1 MSRTAGGTVTRSD
14 GGPALDAVVLTDRIR
29 IVRTSATVDRLVLE
43 PRVVPVAL
51 NSGGE
56 IVMGVPDIEY
66 GTGHA
71 RLEALLRAVERPG
84 DFCAHGRLF
93 APMPRLEVEGAG
105 MVSFPVP
112 EAQARALIE
121 AAERAPYGK
130 GPETLV
136 DTAVRD
142 CWQID
147 AERVR
152 LGGGAWPETFARILD
167 TAAAGLGCPSGR
179 LDARLYKLLVYEPGG
194 FFLPHRDTEKADGM
208 IATLSVSLPVAGAG
222 GELLVRHQDREITVD
237 MHAEEPSELAFAAF
251 YADCTHEIRP
261 VLEGHRL
268 SLVFNLCIRPGDRDT
283 PREAPDHSRQ
293 IAGVAQQLAEWSG
306 EEGATDK
313 LVWLLDHEYSESGL
327 SFAALKNSDAA
338 VAQVLT
344 PAAERA
350 GCELYAAV
358 VHVEESGEATFHG
371 DNVGGYGGDWDEGD
385 VADMDVEEVY
395 DDERWLDG
403 WAARDG
409 GRPPFAEIPLEPGE
423 LLPAGA
429 LDDAEPDSQRL
440 HEATGNE
447 GATLYR
453 AYHRAAFVI
462 WPRAKALDI
471 VAGAGLEGAV
481 AWVAEALDRNA
492 GVVDDRI
499 GGFVSRLT
507 DLWASALQDGRKEVR
522 LDEVFDFLDDADDQ
536 SRSSTS
542 GRGARIGMLD
552 LLRRTGDEARLG
564 RFLHEVVLSNYG
576 GGENE
581 ALAAALAVVGPKAAG
596 RFLPALVEAHFARNP
611 GDTLALLRRL
621 GEEHGDPAGPDAA
634 WHGTLRKGVRAA
646 LAALPATLEDR
657 TKGRAKRDSERMFN
671 RRAVRD
677 RTVGDAAV
685 RDLFAL
691 AWRGGLT
698 KEAATAAGTVVD
710 HPRAVTPDRT
720 LPAALHALHAE
731 TGLADAAA
739 FASLWR
745 HAVDFLLARSATP
758 PETPKTWKIAA
769 PVKCRCEHCAK
780 LRAFCKDPAAK
791 TARFPLREELRDH
804 LQEIIERH
812 RLDIEHVTERR
823 GSPYTLVCTKTRSS
837 HERRLAEY
845 AEDVTNMRALADSA
859 PGGKQARRCAT
870 DLERLREAIAAA
882 GRS

>member
-1 MSRTAGGTVTRSD
+1 
-14 GGPALDAVVLTDRIR
+14 
-29 IVRTSATVDRLVLE
+29 
-43 PRVVPVAL
+43 
-51 NSGGE
+51 
-56 IVMGVPDIEY
+56 MGAPDIEY
-66 GTGHA
+66 GAGHA
-71 RLEALLRAVERPG
+71 QLEELLRSIDRPG

-130 GPETLV
+130 GAETLV
-136 DTAVRD
+136 DASVRD

-152 LGGGAWPETFARILD
+152 LGGEAWPGTFARILEA
-167 TAAAGLGCPSGR
+167 AAAGLGCSSER

-222 GELLVRHQDREITVD
+222 GELVVRHHDREVAVD

-268 SLVFNLCIRPGDRDT
+268 SLVFNLCLRPGDRDT

-293 IAGVAQQLAEWSG
+293 IAGVAQRLAAWSRKK
-306 EEGATDK
+306 GAADK

-350 GCELYAAV
+350 GCELYAAI
-358 VHVEESGEATFHG
+358 VHVEESGEATFDG
-371 DNVGGYGGDWDEGD
+371 DYVFGGYGGDWDEGD
-385 VADMDVEEVY
+385 VADMDIEEVF

-403 WAARDG
+403 WVGRDG
-409 GRPPFAEIPLEPGE
+409 GRPPFAEIPLAPGE

-429 LDDAEPDSQRL
+429 LDGAKPDSQRL
-440 HEATGNE
+440 HEASGNE
-447 GATLYR
+447 GATLHR
-453 AYHRAAFVI
+453 AYRRAAFVL

-471 VAGAGLEGAV
+471 VASAGIEGAV

-499 GGFVSRLT
+499 GGLVSRLI
-507 DLWASALQDGRKEVR
+507 DLWGSTRRGRSKE
-522 LDEVFDFLDDADDQ
+522 
-536 SRSSTS
+536 
-542 GRGARIGMLD
+542 GRIGMLD
-552 LLRRTGDEARLG
+552 LLCRIGDEARLG
-564 RFLHEVVLSNYG
+564 RFLREVVLSSYS

-581 ALAAALAVVGPKAAG
+581 ALAAALAVAGPKAAG
-596 RFLPALVEAHFARNP
+596 RFLPELVEAHFARNP
-611 GDTLALLRRL
+611 KDMLALLRRL
-621 GEEHGDPAGPDAA
+621 GEAHGDPASADAS
-634 WHGTLRKGVRAA
+634 WHGALRKGVRAA
-646 LAALPATLEDR
+646 LSALPGALASR
-657 TKGRAKRDSERMFN
+657 AKGRTPKPGFDSAWEFDQGSTRAK
-671 RRAVRD
+671 
-677 RTVGDAAV
+677 TIGDAAV

-691 AWRGGLT
+691 AWRWGLT
-698 KEAATAAGTVVD
+698 REAGTAAEAVVG

-720 LPAALHALHAE
+720 LPAALRALHAE
-731 TGLADAAA
+731 PGLADAAA
-739 FASLWR
+739 FALLWR
-745 HAVDFLLARSATP
+745 HAADFLLARSATP
-758 PETPKTWKIAA
+758 PEAPKNWKIAA

-780 LRAFCKDPAAK
+780 LRAFCKDPLAE
-791 TARFPLREELRDH
+791 TARFPLRKELRRH
-804 LQEIIERH
+804 LHQIIDRH
-812 RLDIEHVTERR
+812 RLDLAHVTERR
-823 GSPYTLVCTKTRSS
+823 GRPFTLVCTKTRAS

-845 AEDVTNMRALADSA
+845 ATDVTNMRALAESA
-859 PGGKQARRCAT
+859 PGGKQAERCVT
-870 DLERLREAIAAA
+870 EVERLRKAIAAA
-882 GRS
+882 GKG

>member
-1 MSRTAGGTVTRSD
+1 
-14 GGPALDAVVLTDRIR
+14 
-29 IVRTSATVDRLVLE
+29 
-43 PRVVPVAL
+43 
-51 NSGGE
+51 
-56 IVMGVPDIEY
+56 MGVPDIEY
-66 GTGHA
+66 GAGHA
-71 RLEALLRAVERPG
+71 RLETLLRAVERPG

-93 APMPRLEVEGAG
+93 APMPRLEVEGVG

-112 EAQARALIE
+112 EAQVRALIE

-136 DTAVRD
+136 DASVRD
-142 CWQID
+142 CRQID
-147 AERVR
+147 AQRVR
-152 LGGGAWPETFARILD
+152 LEGGAWPETFARILD
-167 TAAAGLGCPSGR
+167 AAATGLGCASER

-222 GELLVRHQDREITVD
+222 GELLVRHQDREIAVD

-268 SLVFNLCIRPGDRDT
+268 SLIFNLCLRPGDRDT
-283 PREAPDHSRQ
+283 PPEAPDHGRQ
-293 IAGVAQQLAEWSG
+293 IAEVAQQLAAWSRRKR
-306 EEGATDK
+306 AADK
-313 LVWLLDHEYSESGL
+313 LVWLLDHEYSASGL
-327 SFAALKNSDAA
+327 SFDALKNSDAA

-350 GCELYAAV
+350 GCELYAAI

-371 DNVGGYGGDWDEGD
+371 DYVFGGYGGDWAEGD
-385 VADMDVEEVY
+385 IAEMDIDEVF

-403 WAARDG
+403 WATRDG
-409 GRPPFAEIPLEPGE
+409 GRPPFAAIPLQPGE

-471 VAGAGLEGAV
+471 VASAGMEGAV
-481 AWVAEALDRNA
+481 VWVAEALDRNA

-507 DLWASALQDGRKEVR
+507 DLWASALQGGRKEVR
-522 LDEVFDFLDDADDQ
+522 LDEVFDLLDGADDQ
-536 SRSSTS
+536 SRSGTS
-542 GRGARIGMLD
+542 GKEACIGMLD
-552 LLRRTGDEARLG
+552 LLRRIGDEARLG
-564 RFLHEVVLSNYG
+564 RFLHEIVLSNYG

-621 GEEHGDPAGPDAA
+621 GEEHGAPAGPDAA

-646 LAALPATLEDR
+646 LAALPAALEDR
-657 TKGRAKRDSERMFN
+657 KKGRIPKRGAASTFN
-671 RRAVRD
+671 RNAVRD
-677 RTVGDAAV
+677 DTIGDAAV

-698 KEAATAAGTVVD
+698 KEAATAAGAVVD

-731 TGLADAAA
+731 TGMAQAAA
-739 FASLWR
+739 FALLWR
-745 HAVDFLLARSATP
+745 HAADFLLARSATP
-758 PETPKTWKIAA
+758 PEAPKNWKIAA
-769 PVKCRCEHCAK
+769 PVRCRCEHCAK
-780 LRAFCKDPAAK
+780 LRAFCKDPAAE
-791 TARFPLREELRDH
+791 TARFPLREELRNH
-804 LQEIIERH
+804 LQGIIEHH
-812 RLDIEHVTERR
+812 RLDIKHVTERR
-823 GSPYTLVCTKTRSS
+823 GRPYTLVCTKTRAS

-882 GRS
+882 G

>member
-1 MSRTAGGTVTRSD
+1 
-14 GGPALDAVVLTDRIR
+14 
-29 IVRTSATVDRLVLE
+29 
-43 PRVVPVAL
+43 
-51 NSGGE
+51 
-56 IVMGVPDIEY
+56 MGVPDVEY
-66 GTGHA
+66 AAGHA
-71 RLEALLRAVERPG
+71 RLEKLLRSIDRPG

-208 IATLSVSLPVAGAG
+208 VATLSVSLPAAGAG
-222 GELLVRHQDREITVD
+222 GELVVRHHGREVTVD

-268 SLVFNLCIRPGDRDT
+268 SLVFNLCIRPGDRVT

-327 SFAALKNSDAA
+327 SFATLKNSDAA
-338 VAQVLT
+338 VAQVLA

-350 GCELYAAV
+350 GCELYAAI
-358 VHVEESGEATFHG
+358 VHIEESGEATFGGDYVFGWHG
-371 DNVGGYGGDWDEGD
+371 GYGRGRYGRYGGDWDEGD
-385 VADMDVEEVY
+385 VAQMDIEEVF
-395 DDERWLDG
+395 DGRRWLDG
-403 WAARDG
+403 WAGRDG
-409 GRPPFAEIPLEPGE
+409 GRPPFTEIPLESGE

-429 LDDAEPDSQRL
+429 LDDAKPDSQLL
-440 HEATGNE
+440 HEASGNE
-447 GATLYR
+447 GATLHR
-453 AYHRAAFVI
+453 AYRRAAFVV

-471 VAGAGLEGAV
+471 VASAGIEGAV

-492 GVVDDRI
+492 GVADDRI
-499 GGFVSRLT
+499 GGLVTRLI
-507 DLWASALQDGRKEVR
+507 DLWTSTRK
-522 LDEVFDFLDDADDQ
+522 
-536 SRSSTS
+536 SRSKE
-542 GRGARIGMLD
+542 GRIGMLD
-552 LLRRTGDEARLG
+552 LLCRLGDEARLG
-564 RFLHEVVLSNYG
+564 RFLREVVLSSYS

-581 ALAAALAVVGPKAAG
+581 ALAAALAVAGPKATG
-596 RFLPALVEAHFARNP
+596 RFLPELVEAHFARRP
-611 GDTLALLRRL
+611 KDTLALLRCL
-621 GEEHGDPAGPDAA
+621 GEAHGDPASPDTS
-634 WHGTLRKGVRAA
+634 WHGALRKGARAA
-646 LAALPATLEDR
+646 LCALPGALA
-657 TKGRAKRDSERMFN
+657 GRAKARASKPDFDSAWEFERGST
-671 RRAVRD
+671 RAK
-677 RTVGDAAV
+677 TIGDAAV

-691 AWRGGLT
+691 AWRWGLT
-698 KEAATAAGTVVD
+698 KEAGAAADAIAG
-710 HPRAVTPDRT
+710 HPRAITPDRT
-720 LPAALHALHAE
+720 LPAALRALYAE
-731 TGLADAAA
+731 TGLANAAA

-745 HAVDFLLARSATP
+745 HAADFLLARSATP
-758 PETPKTWKIAA
+758 PEAPKNWKIAA
-769 PVKCRCEHCAK
+769 PVKCGCEHCAK
-780 LRAFCKDPAAK
+780 LRAFCKDPAAE
-791 TARFPLREELRDH
+791 TARFPLRQELRAH
-804 LQEIIERH
+804 LHQIIDRH
-812 RLDIEHVTERR
+812 RLDLTHVTERR
-823 GSPYTLVCTKTRSS
+823 GRPFTLVCTKTRAS

-845 AEDVTNMRALADSA
+845 AEDVSNMRALAGSA
-859 PGGKQARRCAT
+859 PGGRQAGRCAA
-870 DLERLREAIAAA
+870 DLERLRAAVA
-882 GRS
+882 ASGGG

>member
-1 MSRTAGGTVTRSD
+1 
-14 GGPALDAVVLTDRIR
+14 
-29 IVRTSATVDRLVLE
+29 
-43 PRVVPVAL
+43 
-51 NSGGE
+51 
-56 IVMGVPDIEY
+56 MGVPDVEY
-66 GTGHA
+66 GAGHA
-71 RLEALLRAVERPG
+71 RLEELLRSIDRSG

-453 AYHRAAFVI
+453 AYRRAAFVI

-471 VAGAGLEGAV
+471 VANAGIEGAV
-481 AWVAEALDRNA
+481 AWVAETLDRNG

-499 GGFVSRLT
+499 GRLVSRLIG
-507 DLWASALQDGRKEVR
+507 LWASALKGRGKRARIGTFDPRGDADGR
-522 LDEVFDFLDDADDQ
+522 

-542 GRGARIGMLD
+542 GNEARVGMLD
-552 LLRRTGDEARLG
+552 LLRRIGDEARLG
-564 RFLHEVVLSNYG
+564 RFLREVVLPSYG

-581 ALAAALAVVGPKAAG
+581 ALSVALAVAGPKAAG

-634 WHGTLRKGVRAA
+634 WHSALRKGVRAA
-646 LAALPATLEDR
+646 LAALPGALA
-657 TKGRAKRDSERMFN
+657 GRAKGRVPKPDSEWGFN
-671 RRAVRD
+671 RGSVRGHAI
-677 RTVGDAAV
+677 GDAEV

-691 AWRGGLT
+691 AWRWRLT
-698 KEAATAAGTVVD
+698 KEAGTAADAVVG
-710 HPRAVTPDRT
+710 HPRAVTPDRA
-720 LPAALHALHAE
+720 LPAALRALHAE
-731 TGLADAAA
+731 TGLADAAP
-739 FASLWR
+739 FALLWR
-745 HAVDFLLARSATP
+745 HAADFLLARSATP
-758 PETPKTWKIAA
+758 PEAPKNWKIAA
-769 PVKCRCEHCAK
+769 PVRCRCEHCAK
-780 LRAFCKDPAAK
+780 LRAFCKDPVAE
-791 TARFPLREELRDH
+791 TARFPLRKELRAH
-804 LQEIIERH
+804 LHQIIDRH
-812 RLDIEHVTERR
+812 RLDLEHVTERR
-823 GSPYTLVCTKTRSS
+823 GRPYTLVCTKTRAS

-845 AEDVTNMRALADSA
+845 AGDVSNMRALADSA
-859 PGGKQARRCAT
+859 PGGKQAERCVA
-870 DLERLREAIAAA
+870 DLGRLRGAIAAA
-882 GRS
+882 GRG